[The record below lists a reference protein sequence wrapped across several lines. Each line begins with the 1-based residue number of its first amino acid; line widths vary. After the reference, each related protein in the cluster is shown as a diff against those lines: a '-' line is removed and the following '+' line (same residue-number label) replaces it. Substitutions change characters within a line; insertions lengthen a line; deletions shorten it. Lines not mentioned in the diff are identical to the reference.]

1 MAFWCAG
8 RTPSLP
14 GAGETSS
21 MNAMVWVRGSRRNYD
36 GQAMPGWGSYMTRS
50 SAPTPWLAR
59 ALCDGH
65 RNVVFP
71 PVMSVPTCKC

>member
-21 MNAMVWVRGSRRNYD
+21 MNAMVWVRGSRRDYD
-36 GQAMPGWGSYMTRS
+36 GQAMPGWGSYMTHSVSTYTMASPCSVRRS
-50 SAPTPWLAR
+50 PQCRFSASHVGA
-59 ALCDGH
+59 D
-65 RNVVFP
+65 
-71 PVMSVPTCKC
+71 M